1 MDDFELS
8 DKQCIDEVLA
18 GNRKVYSQLVNKH
31 APMVFHIVR
40 RFIKSED
47 EVEELAQQI
56 FVKTYE
62 RLETFDGK
70 SKFSS
75 WLYVISMNH
84 CRDYVKNI
92 RRKNK
97 NFSEMESHELRD
109 TLGHAITPDHEMENK
124 ETNLIL
130 YEGLVSITPDYA
142 EAFLMKY
149 RDGLSYKEISEQL
162 NVTVNALKQRVYRAK
177 EELREFMNTKMDDYG

>member
-1 MDDFELS
+1 MDNTEIS
-8 DKQCIDEVLA
+8 DKQAVEEVLA
-18 GNRKVYSQLVNKH
+18 GKRNAYSLLIDKH

-40 RFIKSED
+40 RFLKNED
-47 EVEELAQQI
+47 EIEELAQQI

-62 RLETFDGK
+62 RLETFDGR

-97 NFSEMESHELRD
+97 NFGEMESFQLEDL
-109 TLGHAITPDHEMENK
+109 LGHSQTPDHEMETK
-124 ETNLIL
+124 ETNYIL
-130 YEGLVSITPDYA
+130 HEALVTITPDFA

-149 RDGLSYKEISEQL
+149 RDDLSYKEMSEQL
-162 NVTVNALKQRVYRAK
+162 SVTVNALKQRVHRARS
-177 EELREFMNTKMDDYG
+177 ELRAFMNTKM

>member
-1 MDDFELS
+1 MDNSEIS
-8 DKQCIDEVLA
+8 DKKVVEEVLA
-18 GNRKVYSQLVNKH
+18 GNRNAYSQLIDKH
-31 APMVFHIVR
+31 ASLVFHVVFKFVKDI
-40 RFIKSED
+40 E

-62 RLETFDGK
+62 RLETYDGK

-75 WLYVISMNH
+75 WLYVVSMNH

-97 NFSEMESHELRD
+97 NFSDMENQELQD
-109 TLGHAITPDHEMENK
+109 TLCHTHSPDSEMVEK
-124 ETNLIL
+124 ETKYIL
-130 YEGLVSITPDYA
+130 YEALVTLKPDLS

-149 RDGLSYKEISEQL
+149 RDGLTYKEISDQL
-162 NVTVNALKQRVYRAK
+162 NVTVNALKQRVHRARA
-177 EELREFMNTKMDDYG
+177 ELRSIMKSKM

>member
-1 MDDFELS
+1 MDSLEIS
-8 DKQCIDEVLA
+8 DKEIVADVLA
-18 GNRKVYSQLVNKH
+18 GNQEAYSRLVNRN
-31 APMVFHIVR
+31 APLVFHVVR
-40 RFIKSED
+40 KFVKDED

-62 RLETFDGK
+62 RLNTFDGR

-84 CRDYVKNI
+84 CRDYAKNV

-97 NFSEMESHELRD
+97 NLSEMQNQELQNS
-109 TLGHAITPDHEMENK
+109 LGHTESPDYEIEKK

-130 YEGLVSITPDYA
+130 SEALVSITPEYA

-149 RDGLSYKEISEQL
+149 RDGLSYKEMSEQL
-162 NVTVNALKQRVYRAK
+162 SANSNALKQRVHRARN
-177 EELREFMNTKMDDYG
+177 ELREFMNAKM

>member
-1 MDDFELS
+1 MQNIEDSENQIIDKIIAGERNRFS
-8 DKQCIDEVLA
+8 DLID
-18 GNRKVYSQLVNKH
+18 KY
-31 APMVFHIVR
+31 APMVFHVVR
-40 RFIKSED
+40 KFVKDD
-47 EVEELAQQI
+47 ELVEELAQQI

-62 RLETFDGK
+62 RLETFDRR

-97 NFSEMESHELRD
+97 NFSEMESHEVQSL
-109 TLGHAITPDHEMENK
+109 TGHSISPEYEIETK
-124 ETNLIL
+124 ETNILL
-130 YEGLVSITPDYA
+130 YEALRNITPDYA

-149 RDGLSYKEISEQL
+149 NDGLSYKEISKQL
-162 NVTVNALKQRVYRAK
+162 DVSVNALKQRVHRARA
-177 EELREFMNTKMDDYG
+177 ELREYMKHKM

>member
-1 MDDFELS
+1 MDNFEAS
-8 DKQCIDEVLA
+8 DKQTVEEVLE
-18 GNRKVYSQLVNKH
+18 GNRKAYSRLVNKH
-31 APMVFHIVR
+31 APMVFHVVR
-40 RFIKSED
+40 RFIKTED

-84 CRDYVKNI
+84 CRDYVKNV

-109 TLGHAITPDHEMENK
+109 TLGHTVTPDHEMENK

-162 NVTVNALKQRVYRAK
+162 NVTVNALKQRVHRARA
-177 EELREFMNTKMDDYG
+177 ELREFMNTKMV

>member
-1 MDDFELS
+1 MQNIDITEKEFIDKIVAGERNKYSELI
-8 DKQCIDEVLA
+8 DK
-18 GNRKVYSQLVNKH
+18 Y
-31 APMVFHIVR
+31 APMVFHVVR
-40 RFIKSED
+40 KFVKDD
-47 EVEELAQQI
+47 ELIEELAQQI

-62 RLETFDGK
+62 RLETFDGR

-97 NFSEMESHELRD
+97 NLGEFDSHEVQEI
-109 TLGHAITPDHEMENK
+109 LGHSISPEYDMETK
-124 ETNLIL
+124 ETNIIL
-130 YEGLVSITPDYA
+130 YEALQKITPDYA

-149 RDGLSYKEISEQL
+149 NDGLSYKEISEQL
-162 NVTVNALKQRVYRAK
+162 NVSVNALKQRVHRARA
-177 EELREFMNTKMDDYG
+177 ELREFMTNKM